1 MDGHNDYGTFGLSS
15 SPGKISAKKH
25 LQVNYG
31 SYWDA
36 RLLTRVV
43 NDGDNLKGQPP
54 DLILRRVNLLDVC
67 AVRTLDDQ
75 GQELLV
81 DLVHEVF
88 GRRVIEGRLLHEFE
102 SVMQ

>member
-1 MDGHNDYGTFGLSS
+1 MHENVDISSLSEN
-15 SPGKISAKKH
+15 ISDETH
-25 LQVNYG
+25 LQVNDG
-31 SYWDA
+31 GHWEA
-36 RLLTRVV
+36 CLLTRVV
-43 NDGDNLKGQPP
+43 NDGDDLKGQPP
-54 DLILRRVNLLDVC
+54 DLILRGVKLLDVC
-67 AVRTLDDQ
+67 AVRTLDDH